1 MTTAG
6 AFWHRSIDLA
16 MSMRTRITE
25 LLGVRYPV
33 VQSGMRW
40 VSRAELAAAV
50 SNAGGLG
57 VLSAHTQPDAQ
68 ALRREIERTR
78 ALTTLPFGVNLTLL
92 AANSG
97 IDVDGYVRVVTE
109 ERIPVVETAG
119 GSPAKYLDALKTAGV
134 KVLHKATS
142 VRHALKA
149 QSLGV
154 DAVIIDGYECAGHP
168 GQDDVPGLV
177 LIPAAAQALSIPLL
191 AAGGIADARGMVAA
205 LALGADGV
213 CMGTRFLLTRESPLH
228 DAIKARMLAA
238 RETDTTLVGRRF
250 GDSIRVM
257 RNAKV
262 DEALALEAAGT
273 TTHHDLL
280 PLIGAARWMQA
291 MESGAADDAAFPLG
305 QCVGLIDDLPSCAAL
320 LERIVGDARTLIGER
335 LAAMVAAA

>member
-1 MTTAG
+1 MK
-6 AFWHRSIDLA
+6 
-16 MSMRTRITE
+16 TRATE
-25 LLGVRYPV
+25 LLGIALPI

-57 VLSAHTQPDAQ
+57 VISAHTQPDAE
-68 ALRREIERTR
+68 ALRREIHRTR
-78 ALTTLPFGVNLTLL
+78 TLTSKPFGVNLTLL
-92 AANSG
+92 AANAG
-97 IDVDGYVRVVTE
+97 VDVEGFVRIVGE

-119 GSPAKYLDALKTAGV
+119 GSPAKYLDALKKSGT
-134 KVLHKATS
+134 KVMHKATS
-142 VRHALKA
+142 VKHALKA

-177 LIPAAAQALSIPLL
+177 LIPAAAAALSIPVL
-191 AAGGIADARGMVAA
+191 AAGGLADARGLVAA

-257 RNAKV
+257 RNARV
-262 DEALALEAAGT
+262 EEALKLEAAET

-280 PLIGAARWMQA
+280 PLIGAGRWMEA
-291 MESGAADDAAFPLG
+291 MASGAADDAAFPLG
-305 QCVGLIDDLPSCAAL
+305 QCVGLIDDLPSCA
-320 LERIVGDARTLIGER
+320 ELIGRIADEAKAIIQQR
-335 LAAMVAAA
+335 LAGFF

>member
-1 MTTAG
+1 MQ
-6 AFWHRSIDLA
+6 
-16 MSMRTRITE
+16 MRTRITE

-57 VLSAHTQPDAQ
+57 VLSAHTQPDAP

-78 ALTTLPFGVNLTLL
+78 VLTALPFGVNLTLL
-92 AANSG
+92 AANAG
-97 IDVDGYVRVVTE
+97 VDVDGFVRVVVE

-154 DAVIIDGYECAGHP
+154 DAVIIDGFECAGHP

-177 LIPAAAQALSIPLL
+177 LIPAAARALTIPLL
-191 AAGGIADARGMVAA
+191 AAGGIADARGLVAA
-205 LALGADGV
+205 LALGAEGA

-228 DAIKARMLAA
+228 PDIKARMLAA

-250 GDSIRVM
+250 GDSIRVL
-257 RNAKV
+257 RNPAV
-262 DEALALEAAGT
+262 EEALMLEAQPAS
-273 TTHHDLL
+273 THHDLL
-280 PLIGAARWMQA
+280 PLIGAARWMGA
-291 MESGAADDAAFPLG
+291 MERGAADDAAFPLG

-320 LERIVGDARTLIGER
+320 IER
-335 LAAMVAAA
+335 LMREAKALIADRLAPMAAA

>member
-1 MTTAG
+1 
-6 AFWHRSIDLA
+6 
-16 MSMRTRITE
+16 MRTRITD

-78 ALTTLPFGVNLTLL
+78 ALTALPFGVNLTLL
-92 AANSG
+92 AANAG
-97 IDVDGYVRVVTE
+97 VDIEGFVRVVVE

-154 DAVIIDGYECAGHP
+154 DAMIIDGFECAGHP

-191 AAGGIADARGMVAA
+191 AAGGIADARGLVAA

-228 DAIKARMLAA
+228 IDVKARMLAA

-250 GDSIRVM
+250 GDSIRVL
-257 RNAKV
+257 RNRTV
-262 DEALALEAAGT
+262 DEAARLEAQDS

-280 PLIGAARWMQA
+280 PLIGAARWMDA
-291 MESGAADDAAFPLG
+291 MEHGAVEEAAFPLG
-305 QCVGLIDDLPSCAAL
+305 QCVGLIDDLPTCAAL
-320 LERIVGDARTLIGER
+320 IDRLMQEARALIELR
-335 LAAMVAAA
+335 LAAML

>member
-1 MTTAG
+1 MK
-6 AFWHRSIDLA
+6 
-16 MSMRTRITE
+16 TRITE

-68 ALRREIERTR
+68 ALRREIQRTR
-78 ALTTLPFGVNLTLL
+78 ALTALPFGVNLTLL
-92 AANSG
+92 AANAG
-97 IDVDGYVRVVTE
+97 VDVDGFVRVVAE

-154 DAVIIDGYECAGHP
+154 DAVIIDGFECAGHP

-177 LIPAAAQALSIPLL
+177 LIPAAARALTIPLL
-191 AAGGIADARGMVAA
+191 AAGGIADARGLVAA
-205 LALGADGV
+205 LALGADGA

-228 DAIKARMLAA
+228 ADIKARMLAA

-257 RNAKV
+257 RNRAV
-262 DEALALEAAGT
+262 EEATLLEAQAGS
-273 TTHHDLL
+273 THRDLL
-280 PLIGAARWMQA
+280 PLIGATRWMDA
-291 MESGAADDAAFPLG
+291 MERGAADDAAFPLG

-320 LERIVGDARTLIGER
+320 IER
-335 LAAMVAAA
+335 LMREAKALITDRLAPMGAG

>member
-1 MTTAG
+1 MK
-6 AFWHRSIDLA
+6 
-16 MSMRTRITE
+16 TRATE

-40 VSRAELAAAV
+40 VARAELVAAV

-57 VLSAHTQPDAQ
+57 VLSAHTQPDAE
-68 ALRREIERTR
+68 ALRLEIRRTR
-78 ALTTLPFGVNLTLL
+78 TLTSLPFGVNLTLL
-92 AANSG
+92 AANAG
-97 IDVDGYVRVVTE
+97 IDVAGYVRVVVE
-109 ERIPVVETAG
+109 EGIPVVETAG
-119 GSPAKYLDALKTAGV
+119 GSPARYLDALKGAGV
-134 KVLHKATS
+134 KVMHKATS

-228 DAIKARMLAA
+228 ADIKARMLAA

-320 LERIVGDARTLIGER
+320 LERLMVEARALIGER
-335 LAAMVAAA
+335 LAAMLAAA

>member
-1 MTTAG
+1 M
-6 AFWHRSIDLA
+6 A
-16 MSMRTRITE
+16 MKTRATE

-40 VSRAELAAAV
+40 VARAELVAAV

-57 VLSAHTQPDAQ
+57 VLSAHTQPDAE
-68 ALRREIERTR
+68 ALRLEIRRTR
-78 ALTTLPFGVNLTLL
+78 TLTSLPFGVNLTLL
-92 AANSG
+92 AANAG
-97 IDVDGYVRVVTE
+97 IDVAGYVRVVVE
-109 ERIPVVETAG
+109 EGIPVVETAG
-119 GSPAKYLDALKTAGV
+119 GSPARYLDALKGAGV
-134 KVLHKATS
+134 KVMHKATS

-228 DAIKARMLAA
+228 ADIKARMLAA
-238 RETDTTLVGRRF
+238 RETDTALVGRRF

-320 LERIVGDARTLIGER
+320 LERLMVEARALIGER
-335 LAAMVAAA
+335 LAAMLAAA

>member
-1 MTTAG
+1 MV
-6 AFWHRSIDLA
+6 
-16 MSMRTRITE
+16 MVTRATQ

-40 VSRAELAAAV
+40 VARAELVAAV

-57 VLSAHTQPDAQ
+57 VLSAHTQPDAE
-68 ALRREIERTR
+68 ALRREIRRTR
-78 ALTTLPFGVNLTLL
+78 TLTSLPFGVNLTLL
-92 AANSG
+92 AANAG
-97 IDVDGYVRVVTE
+97 IDVAGFVRVVVE
-109 ERIPVVETAG
+109 EGIPVVETAG
-119 GSPAKYLDALKTAGV
+119 GSPARYLDALKGAGV
-134 KVLHKATS
+134 KVMHKATS

-154 DAVIIDGYECAGHP
+154 DAVIIDGYECSGHP

-228 DAIKARMLAA
+228 PDVKARMLAA

-262 DEALALEAAGT
+262 DEALALEAIDS

-280 PLIGAARWMQA
+280 PLIGAPRWMQA

-320 LERIVGDARTLIGER
+320 LERLMAEARTLIGER
-335 LAAMVAAA
+335 LAAMLAGA

>member
-1 MTTAG
+1 MK
-6 AFWHRSIDLA
+6 
-16 MSMRTRITE
+16 TRATE
-25 LLGVRYPV
+25 LLGIALPI

-57 VLSAHTQPDAQ
+57 VISAHTQPDAE
-68 ALRREIERTR
+68 ALRREIQRTR
-78 ALTTLPFGVNLTLL
+78 TLTSKPFGVNLTLL
-92 AANSG
+92 AANTG
-97 IDVDGYVRVVTE
+97 VDVEGFVRIVGE

-119 GSPAKYLDALKTAGV
+119 GSPAKYLDALKKSGT
-134 KVLHKATS
+134 KVMHKATS
-142 VRHALKA
+142 VKHALKA

-177 LIPAAAQALSIPLL
+177 LIPAAAAALSIPVL
-191 AAGGIADARGMVAA
+191 AAGGLADARGLVAA

-257 RNAKV
+257 RNARV
-262 DEALALEAAGT
+262 EEALKLEAAET

-280 PLIGAARWMQA
+280 PLIGAGRWMEA
-291 MESGAADDAAFPLG
+291 MASGAADDAAFPLG
-305 QCVGLIDDLPSCAAL
+305 QCVGLIDDLPSCA
-320 LERIVGDARTLIGER
+320 ELIGRIADEAKAIIQQR
-335 LAAMVAAA
+335 LAGFF

>member
-1 MTTAG
+1 MK
-6 AFWHRSIDLA
+6 
-16 MSMRTRITE
+16 TRATE
-25 LLGVRYPV
+25 LLGIALPI

-57 VLSAHTQPDAQ
+57 IISAHTQPDAE
-68 ALRREIERTR
+68 ALRREIHRMRT
-78 ALTTLPFGVNLTLL
+78 LTSMPFGVNLTLL
-92 AANSG
+92 AANAG
-97 IDVDGYVRVVTE
+97 VDVEGFVRVVGE

-119 GSPAKYLDALKTAGV
+119 GSPAKYLDALKKAGV
-134 KVLHKATS
+134 KVMHKATS
-142 VRHALKA
+142 VKHALKA

-177 LIPAAAQALSIPLL
+177 LIPAAAKALSIPVL
-191 AAGGIADARGMVAA
+191 AAGGIADARGLVAA
-205 LALGADGV
+205 LALGAEGV

-257 RNAKV
+257 RNARV
-262 DEALALEAAGT
+262 EEALKLEAVEN

-280 PLIGAARWMQA
+280 PLIGAGRWMEA
-291 MESGAADDAAFPLG
+291 MASGDADDAAFPLG
-305 QCVGLIDDLPSCAAL
+305 QCVGLIDDLPTCAELIATF
-320 LERIVGDARTLIGER
+320 ERESRAIIQQR
-335 LAAMVAAA
+335 LAGVF

>member
-1 MTTAG
+1 MK
-6 AFWHRSIDLA
+6 
-16 MSMRTRITE
+16 TRATE
-25 LLGVRYPV
+25 LLGIALPI

-57 VLSAHTQPDAQ
+57 VISAHTQPDAE
-68 ALRREIERTR
+68 ALRREIHRTR
-78 ALTTLPFGVNLTLL
+78 TLTSKPFGVNLTLL
-92 AANSG
+92 AANTG
-97 IDVDGYVRVVTE
+97 VDIEGFVRVVGE

-119 GSPAKYLDALKTAGV
+119 GSPARYLEALKKSGT

-142 VRHALKA
+142 VKHALKA

-177 LIPAAAQALSIPLL
+177 LIPAAAQALSIPVL
-191 AAGGIADARGMVAA
+191 AAGGIADARGLVAA

-257 RNAKV
+257 RNAGV
-262 DEALALEAAGT
+262 EAALKLEAAET

-280 PLIGAARWMQA
+280 PLIGAGRWMEA
-291 MESGAADDAAFPLG
+291 MASGAADDAAFPLG
-305 QCVGLIDDLPSCAAL
+305 QCVGLINDLPTCAELIATITN
-320 LERIVGDARTLIGER
+320 EARELIQYR
-335 LAAMVAAA
+335 LAGIL